1 MDGALRCPRAW
12 IGWEAYLYRLW
23 TQERTMNVVTPDGG
37 DSVADRTWPGVLTP
51 SCVAS
56 TSARTTPPGPWT
68 AS

>member
-1 MDGALRCPRAW
+1 
-12 IGWEAYLYRLW
+12 
-23 TQERTMNVVTPDGG
+23 MNVVTPDGG